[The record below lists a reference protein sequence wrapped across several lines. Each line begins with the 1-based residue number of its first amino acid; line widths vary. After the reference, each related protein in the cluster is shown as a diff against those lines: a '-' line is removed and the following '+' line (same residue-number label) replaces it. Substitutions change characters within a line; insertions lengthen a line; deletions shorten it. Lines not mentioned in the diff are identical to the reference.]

1 MKSRWI
7 KWAGLVL
14 LLVLGLGLA
23 GCGGSSSG
31 VELKLAPASAV
42 PDFAK
47 NAPPQVQEAYRFAIA
62 NPDVLK
68 QYPCYCGCGKAGH
81 KNNLEC
87 YIKETR
93 PDGSLVFDDHAF
105 G

>member
-1 MKSRWI
+1 MR
-7 KWAGLVL
+7 AGWLVI
-14 LLVLGLGLA
+14 LVILGLSVV
-23 GCGGSSSG
+23 GCDGSGGGSSG
-31 VELKLAPASAV
+31 GAELKLAPASAL

-62 NPDVLK
+62 NQDVLK

-81 KNNLEC
+81 NNNLEC
-87 YIKETR
+87 YIQQTN
-93 PDGSLVFDDHAF
+93 PNGSVVFDDHAF